1 MQIVSQLAHGTPG
14 DTSLAAENVTSFS
27 EQNASFISH
36 MKITLSTG
44 VIITVFWALN
54 HGWIMVSL

>member
-1 MQIVSQLAHGTPG
+1 MSQQARGTPG
-14 DTSLAAENVTSFS
+14 DASLAAENVTSFS
-27 EQNASFISH
+27 EHSASFISH

>member
-44 VIITVFWALN
+44 VIITVF
-54 HGWIMVSL
+54 